1 MITFDTGALIA
12 IERRRARMRAVLE
25 TAWEA
30 HLPVRVPAPAWGEW
44 HAGAPTHGMDR
55 FADAVQIVP
64 LTEELARVA
73 GRALADL
80 QLDAEHFVDAAVM
93 ATAAQAGGVVHTS
106 DVGDFQR
113 LQQCFPA
120 VRVLAA

>member
-25 TAWEA
+25 TAWGA
-30 HLPVRVPAPAWGEW
+30 RLPVQVPAPAWGEW
-44 HAGAPTHGMDR
+44 HAGAPAHGMGR

-73 GRALADL
+73 GRALSDL
-80 QLDAEHFVDAAVM
+80 RLGAEHFVDAAVM
-93 ATAAQAGGVVHTS
+93 ATAAQVGGVVYTS
-106 DVGDFQR
+106 DIDDFRR

-120 VRVLAA
+120 IRVLAA